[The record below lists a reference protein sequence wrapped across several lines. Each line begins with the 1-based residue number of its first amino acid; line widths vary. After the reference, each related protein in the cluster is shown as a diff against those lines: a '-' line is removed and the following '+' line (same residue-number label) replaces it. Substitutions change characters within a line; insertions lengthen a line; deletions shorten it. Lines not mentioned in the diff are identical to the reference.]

1 MAKSRRPNGTGS
13 VKIRNGKCQIS
24 VMVGRKPDGKR
35 LMKYFTGKN
44 QTEARKKLKDYMD
57 ARENGMNMEADFTL
71 EEWSRVFMEVH
82 APNLKPVTIENYNHT
97 LKLIN
102 KHLGSR
108 KLRELK
114 PMDIEWL
121 LLRLR
126 DEGRSDSAIS
136 QVRGLLYQM
145 FEKAVGNDLVRKNIV
160 QYAQKLRKRAPN
172 EKESF
177 TEEEVAIL
185 LEHLPLSKIGMG
197 IRLLLGCG
205 LRSQELLALMKKH
218 IEPDGSWIYIRQA
231 VSQVHGE
238 VIISEP
244 KSYKSYRNVPVP
256 PNLQKYAIALRE
268 TEGMF
273 IFQSPTCYDKP
284 INPTTFRKYYRA
296 AIESVPGVRY
306 LSAHACRH
314 TCASILHAQGVDPY
328 TLQSI
333 LGHTTLDM
341 THHYTHV
348 HPDTQKEAAGRFA
361 KVFSVTKNVSQQEA
375 LEDLI
380 ADAEKIQQDFCH
392 SGAHSEELE
401 PR

>member
-1 MAKSRRPNGTGS
+1 MGKRRENGAGSIKKRANGTY
-13 VKIRNGKCQIS
+13 QIS
-24 VMVGRKPDGKR
+24 TMVGRLPNGKR
-35 LMKYFTGKN
+35 NIKYFSGKT
-44 QTEARKKLKDYMD
+44 QAEARKKMKAYMD
-57 ARENGMNMEADFTL
+57 ALEKGMDMEADYTL
-71 EEWSRVFMEVH
+71 EEWSKVFMELH
-82 APNLKPVTIENYNHT
+82 SANIKPATIENYTHT

-126 DEGRSDSAIS
+126 EEGRSDSAIS

-145 FEKAVGNDLVRKNIV
+145 YERAVGNDLVNKNIV
-160 QYAQKLRKRAPN
+160 QYAPKLRKRAPS
-172 EKESF
+172 ERESY

-185 LEHLPLSKIGMG
+185 LEQLPLTKIGMG
-197 IRLLLGCG
+197 TRLLLGCG
-205 LRSQELLALMKKH
+205 LRSQELLALMPKH
-218 IEPDGSWIYIRQA
+218 IEPDGSWIYVRQA
-231 VSQVHGE
+231 VSLVHGE

-268 TEGMF
+268 TDDMF
-273 IFQSPTCYDKP
+273 IFQSPTSYDKP

-314 TCASILHAQGVDPY
+314 TCVSILHSQGVDPY

-341 THHYTHV
+341 TQHYTHV
-348 HPDTQKEAAGRFA
+348 HPNMQREAAAKFARACSKENTSVPVKMLDDLIQEAEEQKE
-361 KVFSVTKNVSQQEA
+361 VTNSTK
-375 LEDLI
+375 DLDI
-380 ADAEKIQQDFCH
+380 ER
-392 SGAHSEELE
+392 L
-401 PR
+401 

>member
-1 MAKSRRPNGTGS
+1 MAKRRENGSGNIKKRANGTY
-13 VKIRNGKCQIS
+13 QIS
-24 VMVGRKPDGKR
+24 VMVGRLPNGKR
-35 LMKYFTGKN
+35 NMKYFTGRT
-44 QTEARKKLKDYMD
+44 QSEARKKMKAYMD
-57 ARENGMNMEADFTL
+57 SLEAGMNMEADYTL
-71 EEWSRVFMEVH
+71 EEWSKVFMDLH
-82 APNLKPVTIENYNHT
+82 SANIKPVTIENYNHT

-108 KLRELK
+108 KIRELK

-126 DEGRSDSAIS
+126 EEGRSDSAIS

-145 FEKAVGNDLVRKNIV
+145 YERAVGNDLVNKNIV
-160 QYAQKLRKRAPN
+160 KYVNKLRKRAPS
-172 EKESF
+172 EMESY

-185 LEHLPLSKIGMG
+185 LEQLPFTKIGMG

-205 LRSQELLALMKKH
+205 FRSQELLGLMPKH
-218 IEPDGSWIYIRQA
+218 IEPDGSWIYVRQA
-231 VSQVHGE
+231 VSLVHGE

-256 PNLQKYAIALRE
+256 PNLQKYAITLRE
-268 TEGMF
+268 TEDMF
-273 IFQSPTCYDKP
+273 VFQSPTSYDKP
-284 INPTTFRKYYRA
+284 INPTTFRKYYRS

-348 HPDTQKEAAGRFA
+348 HPSMQKDAAEKFARAFSKEENSVPDKTLDTLIQEAEEQKE
-361 KVFSVTKNVSQQEA
+361 VTNITGKLD
-375 LEDLI
+375 LERL
-380 ADAEKIQQDFCH
+380 K
-392 SGAHSEELE
+392 
-401 PR
+401 

>member
-1 MAKSRRPNGTGS
+1 MAKRRENGAGSIKKRANGTW
-13 VKIRNGKCQIS
+13 QIS
-24 VMVGRKPDGKR
+24 VMIGRTPEGKR
-35 LMKYFTGKN
+35 NIKYFSGRT
-44 QTEARKKLKDYMD
+44 QAEARKKMHDYMD
-57 ARENGMNMEADFTL
+57 SLKSGMNMEADYTV
-71 EEWSRVFMEVH
+71 EEWSKVFMELH
-82 APNLKPVTIENYNHT
+82 SPNLKPVTIENYNHT

-108 KLRELK
+108 KLRDLK

-136 QVRGLLYQM
+136 QVRGLMYQM
-145 FEKAVGNDLVRKNIV
+145 YERAVGNDLVNKNIV
-160 QYAQKLRKRAPN
+160 QYAPKLRKRAPT
-172 EKESF
+172 ERESY
-177 TEEEVAIL
+177 TEEEVVIL
-185 LEHLPLSKIGMG
+185 LEQLPLTKIGMG

-205 LRSQELLALMKKH
+205 LRSQELLALMPKH
-218 IEPDGSWIYIRQA
+218 IEPDGSWIYVRQA
-231 VSQVHGE
+231 VSLVHGE

-268 TEGMF
+268 TAEMF
-273 IFQSPTCYDKP
+273 VFQSPTCYDRP
-284 INPTTFRKYYRA
+284 INPTTFRQYYRA

-314 TCASILHAQGVDPY
+314 TCVSILHAQGVDPY

-348 HPDTQKEAAGRFA
+348 HP
-361 KVFSVTKNVSQQEA
+361 SMQQEA
-375 LEDLI
+375 AAKFARACSKEDTSIPVKTLDDLI
-380 ADAEKIQQDFCH
+380 QDAEEQKDVTN
-392 SGAHSEELE
+392 STKDLDLE
-401 PR
+401 RL